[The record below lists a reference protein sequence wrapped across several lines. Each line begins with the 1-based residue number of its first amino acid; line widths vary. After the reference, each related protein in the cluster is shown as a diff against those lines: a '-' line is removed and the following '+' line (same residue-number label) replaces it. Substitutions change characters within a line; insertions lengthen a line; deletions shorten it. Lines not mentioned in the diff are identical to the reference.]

1 MMALAMVGM
10 VAAPAFT
17 SEAAGLTQAATPE
30 QVTYGK
36 VSDADIAL
44 LRQLFDADY
53 YLAQNPDL
61 AEYFAGDPEAL
72 FAHFCT
78 LGIFEGRT
86 CNANFDPAAYASAY
100 DDLAFGNDILK
111 YYEHYLTVG
120 AAEGRNITTVEACA
134 ANGITV
140 ASLATPEVKIT
151 PMAFKIATIMGT
163 TDFAAVQT
171 SIDRAAIQAQET
183 GSPVVIQAGDTA
195 IVVEP
200 TKEETPSSDT
210 GETPAGDNG
219 ETNNDNPSSDN
230 SANHLE
236 GMTQIGTITTSS
248 GFDLDIGIYV
258 GQNGS
263 GYGAWKQ
270 IHDKTTNKQTYSL
283 EAKVGDYVAVMSENE
298 LEQGAPDSSRRI
310 AYIPVCAYEA
320 SEGGNVVRS
329 LSDEGYWDTEAG
341 KYIDN
346 SSLPKERVSNGKYG
360 TYEIV
365 SSLES
370 GGEVYTS
377 KYDTDG
383 VLDSSGTDSTEYAVA
398 ITFGEFDDNSVEFTV
413 GIEGDDGFYEVDT
426 YNIDSELTQDTSEL
440 DEQNEPL

>member
-140 ASLATPEVKIT
+140 ASLATPEIKIT

-163 TDFAAVQT
+163 TDFAAVQN

-210 GETPAGDNG
+210 GET
-219 ETNNDNPSSDN
+219 NNDNPSSDN

-236 GMTQIGTITTSS
+236 GMKKIGTLTTSS
-248 GFDLDIGIYV
+248 GWDIAVYV
-258 GQNGS
+258 GSSG
-263 GYGAWKQ
+263 GYGAWKYAW
-270 IHDKTTNKQTYSL
+270 DSTNESYTYTL
-283 EAKVGDYVAVMSENE
+283 EASVGDYVAVMSDKEW
-298 LEQGAPDSSRRI
+298 EQGAPDSSRRI
-310 AYIPVCAYEA
+310 AYIPVYAYANAA
-320 SEGGNVVRS
+320 SEGGN
-329 LSDEGYWDTEAG
+329 
-341 KYIDN
+341 
-346 SSLPKERVSNGKYG
+346 
-360 TYEIV
+360 IV
-365 SSLES
+365 SSVNVDSYFDTETEKWIENGSLPNERDTNGTYGTCYEGVSSYES
-370 GGEVYTS
+370 GGEVITEELEV
-377 KYDTDG
+377 DG
-383 VLDSSGTDSTEYAVA
+383 VLDASGTDSTEYAVA

-426 YNIDSELTQDTSEL
+426 YKIDSELTQDTSEL